1 MVVLINVEKIMLLQM
16 TKKMVK
22 PGQILLKSKIKMP
35 KNVTT
40 IKTVYNERQRYWR
53 KQVDPRT
60 EVQHL
65 LKLIECDQYV
75 YWFKR
80 VDTLDVVK
88 DIMWSHPDSIKLLNS
103 FSTVFICDTTYKM
116 NKYHL
121 PLLEIVGVTS
131 IKMTFSVAFAY
142 LQFERMDNFEWA
154 LNKVKGLFVK
164 DDVLLYVIV
173 IGKDLVL
180 ISALKVVLPFSTN

>member
-1 MVVLINVEKIMLLQM
+1 
-16 TKKMVK
+16 
-22 PGQILLKSKIKMP
+22 
-35 KNVTT
+35 
-40 IKTVYNERQRYWR
+40 
-53 KQVDPRT
+53 
-60 EVQHL
+60 
-65 LKLIECDQYV
+65 
-75 YWFKR
+75 
-80 VDTLDVVK
+80 
-88 DIMWSHPDSIKLLNS
+88 
-103 FSTVFICDTTYKM
+103 M

>member
-1 MVVLINVEKIMLLQM
+1 
-16 TKKMVK
+16 
-22 PGQILLKSKIKMP
+22 
-35 KNVTT
+35 
-40 IKTVYNERQRYWR
+40 
-53 KQVDPRT
+53 
-60 EVQHL
+60 
-65 LKLIECDQYV
+65 
-75 YWFKR
+75 
-80 VDTLDVVK
+80 
-88 DIMWSHPDSIKLLNS
+88 MWSHPDSIKLLNS

-173 IGKDLVL
+173 IGRDLVL
-180 ISALKVVLPFSTN
+180 ISALKVVLPFSTNQLCEFHISKNVRAKYKMLMTKAKNWEAMMDAQVGLVNSINEQIYEQQLKSFTNMCTFYQAFQEYVYYT